1 MPTYAPWRY
10 RGFFICQGGFSGSR
24 GGRAG
29 EDKQDGSGGYS
40 VGYCLCGHAHRIS
53 PSPFPD
59 FLKYDASELPAL
71 LGTFAMGPWVG
82 VLIQLLKNLL
92 YLTLS
97 GRGNPVGVL
106 GNFLAGSSMVFVAGC
121 IYQRIKTRKGA
132 VSALLGGSVAMGLIM
147 LPLNLFILFPLYG
160 VRLAPEQVVPM
171 MLGMVLPFNL
181 IKGVLT
187 STITFL
193 LYKRVRGFLH
203 GEMGWAG
210 LPAGDEE

>member
-1 MPTYAPWRY
+1 MGQEEEEPVKINRMV
-10 RGFFICQGGFSGSR
+10 R
-24 GGRAG
+24 
-29 EDKQDGSGGYS
+29 
-40 VGYCLCGHAHRIS
+40 VGILSAIAFVVMLIEF
-53 PSPFPD
+53 PLPPFPD

-132 VSALLGGSVAMGLIM
+132 VLALLGGSVAMGLIM